1 MKRDPKR
8 LARLIRAQ
16 DSLAR
21 LLDTQLLAQ
30 EAALRQ
36 LAIKYRAMEASTQLI
51 PVAFLPSALRS
62 LVEAEANQKAVEQSA
77 ANLRQQRLAAE
88 GRRRTVSAQLDIA
101 EAERARMA
109 EQEGVLESTF
119 VMAKASG
126 KHSMVK

>member
-1 MKRDPKR
+1 
-8 LARLIRAQ
+8 
-16 DSLAR
+16 
-21 LLDTQLLAQ
+21 
-30 EAALRQ
+30 
-36 LAIKYRAMEASTQLI
+36 MEASTQLI